1 MKKWILHILLFASL
15 FGMLTTSCSQDEE
28 VLQAGE
34 TSSGTVRIQFSLD
47 MDGNAGSRAETW
59 NGITGNDDTVGD
71 VREVGSVYENTISL
85 EHFQVFLFQNNRYL
99 GEVGSLSLVDV
110 ASSTINKNKYTF
122 RGEVTVHNATVTNNK
137 LKNATIMV
145 VANYEGYV
153 NGNLAITQ
161 NYIFDYIADNYRPVV
176 NGTTTTYGSYIP
188 MWGMLKTDIP
198 LNEADANNF
207 ATIGD
212 IYMLRSLAKIEV
224 TLKDEL
230 YTNGYRIT
238 GATLNKSKSQAYVLP
253 AKPSNGYLGTD
264 DYDST
269 SDFLTSGCN
278 PVNDAT
284 IQYDNELFN
293 VSSNQKTWVIYVPE
307 MEKGTDNAPN
317 KVSLQLGRM
326 TGTDASGNEMITN
339 ITESVM
345 SGNPHIVLKDYAQG
359 GSHFDITR
367 NWYYQYTIN
376 QINDGIDLEFTL
388 NVAPWT
394 LVEKTIDYSSETIS
408 ITTDDDG
415 LGWHNIQTTST
426 TNNKYMIAGAD
437 VVFKFRIDTPL
448 YCEYYVDLSG
458 EGFTITTSD
467 EICVD
472 STGQPNGATEV
483 TVTIGATDDGEN
495 HEGILRIFVKEDGRY
510 KEVPGAHRYT
520 IIKNYE

>member
-15 FGMLTTSCSQDEE
+15 FSMLTTSCSQDEE
-28 VLQAGE
+28 VMQVGS
-34 TSSGTVRIQFSLD
+34 TSGTVRIQFSLD
-47 MDGNAGSRAETW
+47 MDGTRAAADETW
-59 NGITGNDDTVGD
+59 GTTINTNGNRVIGND
-71 VREVGSVYENTISL
+71 YENKIDL
-85 EHFQVFLFQNNRYL
+85 GRLQVFLFDTYGRYM
-99 GEVGSLSLVDV
+99 GEVGGLTLNPSN
-110 ASSTINKNKYTF
+110 SSSNTYTF
-122 RGEVTVHNATVTNNK
+122 TGEVTVKGVDVTIGNGVKK
-137 LKNATIMV
+137 LEGYTIMV
-145 VANYEGYV
+145 TANYEGYI
-153 NGNLAITQ
+153 NGNLAVTQ
-161 NYIFDYIADNYRPVV
+161 NYIFDYIAENYRP
-176 NGTTTTYGSYIP
+176 NADGEADSYIP

-198 LNEADANNF
+198 LHEDR
-207 ATIGD
+207 ATASTAASNPVN

-224 TLKDEL
+224 NLASTVGDTYK
-230 YTNGYRIT
+230 IT
-238 GATLNKSKSQAYVLP
+238 SAKLNKYNQAAYLLP
-253 AKPSNGYLGTD
+253 SVPSGRTYFEQVN
-264 DYDST
+264 T
-269 SDFLTSGCN
+269 SAFNTESCINAASRAIEADLVFN
-278 PVNDAT
+278 KVNDRKW
-284 IQYDNELFN
+284 I
-293 VSSNQKTWVIYVPE
+293 VYVPE
-307 MEKGTDNAPN
+307 YDNDGTMNII
-317 KVSLQLGRM
+317 LGLENN
-326 TGTDASGNEMITN
+326 G
-339 ITESVM
+339 
-345 SGNPHIVLKDYAQG
+345 K
-359 GSHFDITR
+359 DITTAVKSNIIKLNTYSDGKATTTPVDIVR
-367 NWYYQYTIN
+367 NHCYQYTIRT
-376 QINDGIDLEFTL
+376 INDGIDLEFTL

>member
-28 VLQAGE
+28 VMQVGS
-34 TSSGTVRIQFSLD
+34 TSGTVRIQFSLD
-47 MDGNAGSRAETW
+47 MDGTRAAADETW
-59 NGITGNDDTVGD
+59 GTTINTNGNRVIGND
-71 VREVGSVYENTISL
+71 YENKIDL
-85 EHFQVFLFQNNRYL
+85 GRLQVFLFDANGRYM
-99 GEVGSLSLVDV
+99 GEVGGLTLNPSN
-110 ASSTINKNKYTF
+110 SSSNTYTF
-122 RGEVTVHNATVTNNK
+122 TGEVTVKGVDVTI
-137 LKNATIMV
+137 KNGVKILEGYTIMV
-145 VANYEGYV
+145 TANYEGYI
-153 NGNLAITQ
+153 NGNIAVTQ
-161 NYIFDYIADNYRPVV
+161 NYIFDYIAANYRPNA
-176 NGTTTTYGSYIP
+176 NGVANSYIP
-188 MWGMLKTDIP
+188 MWGMLTTDIP
-198 LNEADANNF
+198 LHEDR
-207 ATIGD
+207 ATASTAASNPVN

-253 AKPSNGYLGTD
+253 AKPSKGYLGTD

-317 KVSLQLGRM
+317 KVSLQLGRV
-326 TGTDASGNEMITN
+326 TDTDASGNEMITN